1 MNVPRRAIVTAL
13 PVVAAALAGLPPEA
27 AVAAAPRRF
36 FTVHEAAVVTE
47 ATARIAPGPADD
59 PAETGHPGARE
70 ANVTGYIDA
79 LLGSAPV
86 IFAGG
91 PWSDRHGG
99 ARDLMAA
106 PAEPD
111 PVAKIAWQR
120 RLENWRGQYR
130 AGVARLDKLTGG
142 DFATASKARQDHALT
157 QAGGFLAL
165 LFEHTIEGL
174 YSVPEYGGNRGLAG
188 WRDISYP
195 GDSQPAGYSPAQ
207 VTDSDGPD
215 PVQQT
220 KVITDVLKFLSQISQ
235 AVL

>member
-1 MNVPRRAIVTAL
+1 
-13 PVVAAALAGLPPEA
+13 
-27 AVAAAPRRF
+27 
-36 FTVHEAAVVTE
+36 
-47 ATARIAPGPADD
+47 
-59 PAETGHPGARE
+59 
-70 ANVTGYIDA
+70 
-79 LLGSAPV
+79 
-86 IFAGG
+86 
-91 PWSDRHGG
+91 
-99 ARDLMAA
+99 
-106 PAEPD
+106 
-111 PVAKIAWQR
+111 
-120 RLENWRGQYR
+120 
-130 AGVARLDKLTGG
+130 
-142 DFATASKARQDHALT
+142 
-157 QAGGFLAL
+157 L